1 MSGVLISTHR
11 RGRRGLVL
19 GGSGSGVGWSRWL
32 LNLASVDFYLEFLN
46 SFINKQFQLPAA
58 QLQ

>member
-1 MSGVLISTHR
+1 MSGGLISTHR

-19 GGSGSGVGWSRWL
+19 GGSGSGLGWSRWL
-32 LNLASVDFYLEFLN
+32 LNLASVDFYLEFFN
-46 SFINKQFQLPAA
+46 SFINRQFQLPAA

>member
-1 MSGVLISTHR
+1 MSGVLICTHR

-19 GGSGSGVGWSRWL
+19 GGSGSGLGWSRWL
-32 LNLASVDFYLEFLN
+32 LNLASVDFYLEFFN